1 MTTADLVA
9 SALFGDGA
17 AAVVAAGEQA
27 GRKAP
32 ARLPQVIAT
41 RSEVY
46 PDSTDTLGWRLGA
59 DGFRIVLTAELAEVV
74 ERRLNGSVT
83 AFLGEH
89 GLTVDDIGSWICHP
103 GGPKVLDAA
112 QRALKLPDS
121 AMAASRRSLAEA
133 GNMSSA
139 SVLHILELTADGE
152 RPPPGTFGLMIGLGP
167 GRERRTAAA
176 EVVSLVTVYWMLLA
190 VIACERVAELVVSAR
205 HANALLRRG
214 GVEYG
219 FGHFPVMIALHVAL
233 LAGCVLEP
241 LLGHRTFIPALG
253 WPMLAVTVAANA
265 LRWWCIATLGERW
278 TARVIVLP
286 GAPLVRS
293 GPYRWFAHP
302 NYVAV
307 IVEGAA
313 LPLTGSAW
321 ITACAFTLL
330 NAALLTVRIRCET
343 RALATAAPR
352 AVTPAAP

>member
-1 MTTADLVA
+1 MTVFWT
-9 SALFGDGA
+9 
-17 AAVVAAGEQA
+17 
-27 GRKAP
+27 
-32 ARLPQVIAT
+32 
-41 RSEVY
+41 
-46 PDSTDTLGWRLGA
+46 
-59 DGFRIVLTAELAEVV
+59 
-74 ERRLNGSVT
+74 
-83 AFLGEH
+83 
-89 GLTVDDIGSWICHP
+89 
-103 GGPKVLDAA
+103 
-112 QRALKLPDS
+112 
-121 AMAASRRSLAEA
+121 
-133 GNMSSA
+133 
-139 SVLHILELTADGE
+139 
-152 RPPPGTFGLMIGLGP
+152 
-167 GRERRTAAA
+167 
-176 EVVSLVTVYWMLLA
+176 LLA

-233 LAGCVLEP
+233 IAGCVLEP

-253 WPMLAVTVAANA
+253 WTMLAVTVAANV

-321 ITACAFTLL
+321 ITACAFTVL
-330 NAALLTVRIRCET
+330 NAALLTVRIRCESG
-343 RALATAAPR
+343 ALAAAAAPQ
-352 AVTPAAP
+352 AVSPAAP